1 MRVLIVL
8 ISCAIAA
15 AVPRCPSVRVIIDQ
29 NLASGT
35 WYEFQRS
42 DNNLIT
48 NGTCTTV
55 IFHRSDQ
62 CICRMTYNNF
72 PMSEKSLLAEIVPK
86 SSDVFD
92 YRFPLIG
99 IYDQAYYIIDTNY
112 IDYTVL
118 MSCDQNYGRS
128 GTFADGGLKCGR
140 IIWNPPY
147 AFNFTLT
154 LKSIST
160 ITNEITSVIVEGN
173 ANSPTFR
180 HHVPVLGIVD
190 VDFTIFGV
198 DYIRWMILYHCDNQ
212 GNTHNVNYEVF
223 TRQQFPNEAELNCF
237 IAQFFRSQG
246 LQMPPFI
253 MNNQNYQF

>member
-118 MSCDQNYGRS
+118 MSCDQNYGIQKYVVVTRNPNPDDR
-128 GTFADGGLKCGR
+128 TVQKILQVFPKRRINIPNLVLINREDCGK
-140 IIWNPPY
+140 
-147 AFNFTLT
+147 F
-154 LKSIST
+154 
-160 ITNEITSVIVEGN
+160 
-173 ANSPTFR
+173 
-180 HHVPVLGIVD
+180 
-190 VDFTIFGV
+190 
-198 DYIRWMILYHCDNQ
+198 
-212 GNTHNVNYEVF
+212 
-223 TRQQFPNEAELNCF
+223 
-237 IAQFFRSQG
+237 
-246 LQMPPFI
+246 
-253 MNNQNYQF
+253 